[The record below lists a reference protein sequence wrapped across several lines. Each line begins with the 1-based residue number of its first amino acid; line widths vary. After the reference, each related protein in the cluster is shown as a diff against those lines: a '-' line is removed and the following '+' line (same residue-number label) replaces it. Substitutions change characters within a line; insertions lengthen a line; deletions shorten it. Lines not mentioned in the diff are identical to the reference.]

1 MATDYITVRPVLAES
16 EPEAQEEPVHVPGNE
31 NGYHSQPTSNHASHS
46 EHPPSQVSDVC
57 VHPDSHAMKSSVMV
71 RPYIA

>member
-31 NGYHSQPTSNHASHS
+31 NGYHSQPTSNHASHY
-46 EHPPSQVSDVC
+46 EQAPSQVSDVC
-57 VHPDSHAMKSSVMV
+57 VCPDS
-71 RPYIA
+71 RTLPD